1 MKRRG
6 TALIVG
12 ALALSVAGTAAAYAI
27 AGHVITNRTP
37 SMPLAK
43 YLALPPIGLHV
54 GSFATA
60 CIPPD
65 KAHAFLALGATLERG
80 DCPGG
85 FATILKVIVA
95 LPGQEFAVTDRGIL
109 IDGHL
114 LHASK
119 PYHSVNGH
127 QLPRPL
133 PQRVPAGSA
142 ILWSP
147 VSTALDSRYLGPLT
161 VRNLVVPLAAFDPQ
175 TQTRLTPSLHP
186 SVSSVNSLEQ
196 FKTAT
201 HPLQAAR
208 TTSATRT
215 WKAV

>member
-12 ALALSVAGTAAAYAI
+12 ALAFSVTGTAAAYAV
-27 AGHVITNRTP
+27 AGRVITNHTP

-43 YLALPPIGLHV
+43 YLALPPIALRV

-65 KAHAFLALGATLERG
+65 KARAFVALGATLEHG

-95 LPGQEFAVTDRGIL
+95 LPGQEFAVSDRGIL
-109 IDGHL
+109 IDGRL
-114 LHASK
+114 LNASK

-133 PQRVPAGSA
+133 AQRVPVGSA

-147 VSTALDSRYLGPLT
+147 VSTALDSRYLGPLA
-161 VRNLVVPLAAFDPQ
+161 VRDVAFPMTSFDAA
-175 TQTRLTPSLHP
+175 TRTRLTP
-186 SVSSVNSLEQ
+186 VTN
-196 FKTAT
+196 
-201 HPLQAAR
+201 
-208 TTSATRT
+208 
-215 WKAV
+215 